1 MNTGDYP
8 SAVVYNF
15 LQPIVAT
22 WGPRGFEA
30 AGWRVSLEERAVL
43 GCSAVARIQRNINEF
58 KFSCTYALEFYLQF
72 YASMAKV

>member
-30 AGWRVSLEERAVL
+30 AGRRVSLEERAVL
-43 GCSAVARIQRNINEF
+43 GCSAVARIQFLTCLVVVLLLGYREI
-58 KFSCTYALEFYLQF
+58 
-72 YASMAKV
+72 